1 MFRVECRWVENDKRP
16 TKYFFNLEKENYNNT
31 ISELNLQ
38 EESMTRNEIDILDQI
53 KAFFKNMYS
62 SGRNMKN
69 VWSII

>member
-69 VWSII
+69 V